1 MADIVFKEQMTL
13 SEDADVAWGFSKPP
27 AAEARRKLV
36 FDADFWT
43 SLHVETQ
50 TRMAAGPWPPP
61 DFFDLLCEALCVL
74 ESHDATAML
83 INFRRFPAAAEKGV
97 RKLRVGQI
105 GYLYWRFATDV
116 RRNDSDIYV
125 FKFCH
130 IV

>member
-1 MADIVFKEQMTL
+1 M
-13 SEDADVAWGFSKPP
+13 
-27 AAEARRKLV
+27 
-36 FDADFWT
+36 FDADFWQ

-61 DFFDLLCEALCVL
+61 DFFGLLCEALCVL
-74 ESHDATAML
+74 ESASAMR
-83 INFRRFPAAAEKGV
+83 IDFRRFPAAAEKGV

-105 GYLYWRFATDV
+105 GYLYWRFATDADADANV
-116 RRNDSDIYV
+116 SSNDIFV